1 MVVDQLARHWWVIG
15 LRGLAAILFG
25 VLAFVWPG
33 MTLAVLVLLF
43 GAYALVD
50 GVLTLLAAVRGGVQH
65 RIVML
70 VEGVVSVLTGLA
82 AFVWPGLTAL
92 VLLYIIAFW
101 AIVTGVLE
109 IVAAIR
115 VRRAI
120 SNEFGLV
127 IGGVLSV
134 VFGVVL
140 LIAPGAGALAVIFL
154 IGAYAVVFG
163 IALLGLA
170 WRLRRYGLNC
180 TGLDHDHLSRSSHH
194 VRQNRSWRELGQ
206 RGRADLGT
214 RRS

>member
-1 MVVDQLARHWWVIG
+1 MIVVDQLARHWWVIG

-50 GVLTLLAAVRGGVQH
+50 GVLTLVAAFRGGVQH
-65 RIVML
+65 RIVMV
-70 VEGVVSVLTGLA
+70 VEGVVSVLAGLA

-120 SNEFGLV
+120 SNELGLV

-170 WRLRRYGLNC
+170 WRLRE
-180 TGLDHDHLSRSSHH
+180 HH
-194 VRQNRSWRELGQ
+194 QTAIGGAPLG
-206 RGRADLGT
+206 GPAAT
-214 RRS
+214 T

>member
-1 MVVDQLARHWWVIG
+1 MIVVDQLARHWWVIG

-50 GVLTLLAAVRGGVQH
+50 GVLTLIAAFRGGVQH

-70 VEGVVSVLTGLA
+70 VEGVVSVLAGLA

-120 SNEFGLV
+120 SNELGLV

-154 IGAYAVVFG
+154 IGTYAVVFG

-170 WRLRRYGLNC
+170 WRLRE
-180 TGLDHDHLSRSSHH
+180 HH
-194 VRQNRSWRELGQ
+194 QTAIGGVPLG
-206 RGRADLGT
+206 GPAAT
-214 RRS
+214 A

>member
-1 MVVDQLARHWWVIG
+1 MIVVDQLARHWWVLG

-50 GVLTLLAAVRGGVQH
+50 GVLTLIAAFRGGVQH

-70 VEGVVSVLTGLA
+70 VEGVVSVLAGLA

-120 SNEFGLV
+120 SNELGLV

-170 WRLRRYGLNC
+170 WRLRE
-180 TGLDHDHLSRSSHH
+180 HH
-194 VRQNRSWRELGQ
+194 QTAIGGASLG
-206 RGRADLGT
+206 GPAT
-214 RRS
+214 TA

>member
-1 MVVDQLARHWWVIG
+1 MIVVDQLARHWWVIG

-50 GVLTLLAAVRGGVQH
+50 GVLTLIAAFRGGVQH

-70 VEGVVSVLTGLA
+70 VEGVVSVLAGLA

-120 SNEFGLV
+120 SNELGLV

-170 WRLRRYGLNC
+170 WRLRE
-180 TGLDHDHLSRSSHH
+180 HH
-194 VRQNRSWRELGQ
+194 QTAIGGARLG
-206 RGRADLGT
+206 GPAAT
-214 RRS
+214 A

>member
-1 MVVDQLARHWWVIG
+1 MARRLAPMIVVDELARHWWVIG

-25 VLAFVWPG
+25 ILAFVWPG

-50 GVLTLLAAVRGGVQH
+50 GVLTLAAAMRGGVQH

-70 VEGVVSVLTGLA
+70 VEGVVSILAGLA
-82 AFVWPGLTAL
+82 AFAWPGLTAL

-109 IVAAIR
+109 IVTAIR

-120 SNEFGLV
+120 SNELGLV
-127 IGGVLSV
+127 IGGILSV
-134 VFGVVL
+134 LFGVVL

-170 WRLRRYGLNC
+170 WRLRE
-180 TGLDHDHLSRSSHH
+180 HH
-194 VRQNRSWRELGQ
+194 QTAIGGAPLG
-206 RGRADLGT
+206 GPAAT
-214 RRS
+214 T

>member
-1 MVVDQLARHWWVIG
+1 MIVVDQLARHWWVIG

-50 GVLTLLAAVRGGVQH
+50 GVLTLIAAFRGGVQH

-70 VEGVVSVLTGLA
+70 VEGVVSVLAGLA

-120 SNEFGLV
+120 SNELGLV

-170 WRLRRYGLNC
+170 WRLRE
-180 TGLDHDHLSRSSHH
+180 HH
-194 VRQNRSWRELGQ
+194 QTAIGGAPLG
-206 RGRADLGT
+206 GPAAT
-214 RRS
+214 A

>member
-1 MVVDQLARHWWVIG
+1 MIVVDELARHWWVIG

-50 GVLTLLAAVRGGVQH
+50 GVLTLLAAFRGGVQH

-70 VEGVVSVLTGLA
+70 VEGVVSVLAGLA

-120 SNEFGLV
+120 SNELGLV

-170 WRLRRYGLNC
+170 WRLRE
-180 TGLDHDHLSRSSHH
+180 HH
-194 VRQNRSWRELGQ
+194 QTAIGGAPLG
-206 RGRADLGT
+206 GAAAT
-214 RRS
+214 A

>member
-1 MVVDQLARHWWVIG
+1 VIVVDQLARHWWVIG

-50 GVLTLLAAVRGGVQH
+50 GVLTLLAAFRGGVQH

-70 VEGVVSVLTGLA
+70 VEGVVSVLAGLA

-120 SNEFGLV
+120 SNELGLV

-170 WRLRRYGLNC
+170 WRLRE
-180 TGLDHDHLSRSSHH
+180 HH
-194 VRQNRSWRELGQ
+194 QTAIGGVPLG
-206 RGRADLGT
+206 GPAAT
-214 RRS
+214 A

>member
-1 MVVDQLARHWWVIG
+1 VIIADQLARYWWVIG

-25 VLAFVWPG
+25 VLAFAWPG
-33 MTLAVLVLLF
+33 ITLAVLVLLF

-50 GVLTLLAAVRGGVQH
+50 GVLTLIAAFRGGVQH

-70 VEGVVSVLTGLA
+70 VEGVVSVLAGLA

-101 AIVTGVLE
+101 AVVTGVLE

-115 VRRAI
+115 LRRAI
-120 SNEFGLV
+120 SNELGLV

-170 WRLRRYGLNC
+170 WRLRE
-180 TGLDHDHLSRSSHH
+180 HH
-194 VRQNRSWRELGQ
+194 QTAIGGAPLG
-206 RGRADLGT
+206 GPAAT
-214 RRS
+214 A

>member
-1 MVVDQLARHWWVIG
+1 MIVVDQLARYWWVIG

-50 GVLTLLAAVRGGVQH
+50 GVLTLIAAFRGGVQH

-120 SNEFGLV
+120 SNELGLV

-170 WRLRRYGLNC
+170 WRLRE
-180 TGLDHDHLSRSSHH
+180 HH
-194 VRQNRSWRELGQ
+194 QTAIGGAPLG
-206 RGRADLGT
+206 GPAAT
-214 RRS
+214 A

>member
-1 MVVDQLARHWWVIG
+1 MIVVDELARHWWVIG

-25 VLAFVWPG
+25 MLAFVWPG

-50 GVLTLLAAVRGGVQH
+50 GVLTLIAAFRGGVQH

-70 VEGVVSVLTGLA
+70 VEGVVSVLAGLA

-120 SNEFGLV
+120 SNELGLV
-127 IGGVLSV
+127 IGGILSV

-170 WRLRRYGLNC
+170 WRLRE
-180 TGLDHDHLSRSSHH
+180 HH
-194 VRQNRSWRELGQ
+194 QIAIGGAPLG
-206 RGRADLGT
+206 GPAAT
-214 RRS
+214 A

>member
-1 MVVDQLARHWWVIG
+1 MIVVDQLARHWWVIG

-70 VEGVVSVLTGLA
+70 VEGVVSVLAGLA

-127 IGGVLSV
+127 IGGVVSV

-170 WRLRRYGLNC
+170 WRLRE
-180 TGLDHDHLSRSSHH
+180 HH
-194 VRQNRSWRELGQ
+194 QTAI
-206 RGRADLGT
+206 GRAPLGGPAAT
-214 RRS
+214 A

>member
-1 MVVDQLARHWWVIG
+1 MIVVDQLARHWWVIG

-50 GVLTLLAAVRGGVQH
+50 GVLTLLAAFRGGVQH

-70 VEGVVSVLTGLA
+70 VEGVVSVLAGLA

-120 SNEFGLV
+120 SNELGLV

-170 WRLRRYGLNC
+170 WRLRE
-180 TGLDHDHLSRSSHH
+180 HH
-194 VRQNRSWRELGQ
+194 QTAIGGAPLG
-206 RGRADLGT
+206 GPAAT
-214 RRS
+214 A

>member
-1 MVVDQLARHWWVIG
+1 VIVVDQLARHWWVIG

-43 GAYALVD
+43 GAYALAD
-50 GVLTLLAAVRGGVQH
+50 GVLTLLAALRGGVQH

-70 VEGVVSVLTGLA
+70 VEGVVSVLAGLA

-120 SNEFGLV
+120 SNELGLV

-170 WRLRRYGLNC
+170 WRLRE
-180 TGLDHDHLSRSSHH
+180 HH
-194 VRQNRSWRELGQ
+194 QTAIGGAPLG
-206 RGRADLGT
+206 GPAAT
-214 RRS
+214 A

>member
-1 MVVDQLARHWWVIG
+1 MIVVDQLARHWWVIG

-70 VEGVVSVLTGLA
+70 VEGVVSVLAGLA

-120 SNEFGLV
+120 SNELGLV

-170 WRLRRYGLNC
+170 WRLREHNQTAMG
-180 TGLDHDHLSRSSHH
+180 GAP
-194 VRQNRSWRELGQ
+194 LG
-206 RGRADLGT
+206 GPAAT
-214 RRS
+214 A

>member
-1 MVVDQLARHWWVIG
+1 VIVVDQLARHWWVIG

-50 GVLTLLAAVRGGVQH
+50 GILTLLAAFRGGVQH

-70 VEGVVSVLTGLA
+70 VEGVVSVLAGLA

-120 SNEFGLV
+120 SNELGLV

-170 WRLRRYGLNC
+170 WRLRE
-180 TGLDHDHLSRSSHH
+180 HH
-194 VRQNRSWRELGQ
+194 QTAIGGAPLG
-206 RGRADLGT
+206 GPAAT
-214 RRS
+214 A

>member
-1 MVVDQLARHWWVIG
+1 MIVVDQLARHWWVIG

-33 MTLAVLVLLF
+33 MTFAVLVLLF

-50 GVLTLLAAVRGGVQH
+50 GVLTLLAAFRGGVQH

-70 VEGVVSVLTGLA
+70 VEGVVSVLAGLA

-120 SNEFGLV
+120 SNELGLV

-170 WRLRRYGLNC
+170 WRLRE
-180 TGLDHDHLSRSSHH
+180 HH
-194 VRQNRSWRELGQ
+194 QTAIGGAPLG
-206 RGRADLGT
+206 GPAAT
-214 RRS
+214 A

>member
-1 MVVDQLARHWWVIG
+1 VIVVDQLARHWWVIG

-50 GVLTLLAAVRGGVQH
+50 GVLTLLAAFRGGVQH

-70 VEGVVSVLTGLA
+70 VEGVVSVLAGLA

-92 VLLYIIAFW
+92 FLLYIIAFW

-120 SNEFGLV
+120 SNELGLV

-154 IGAYAVVFG
+154 IGTYAVVFG

-170 WRLRRYGLNC
+170 WRLRE
-180 TGLDHDHLSRSSHH
+180 HH
-194 VRQNRSWRELGQ
+194 QTAIRGAPLG
-206 RGRADLGT
+206 GPAAT
-214 RRS
+214 A

>member
-1 MVVDQLARHWWVIG
+1 MIVVDQLARHWWVIG

-50 GVLTLLAAVRGGVQH
+50 GVLTLLAAFRGGVQH

-70 VEGVVSVLTGLA
+70 VEGVVSVLAGLA

-120 SNEFGLV
+120 SNELGLV

-170 WRLRRYGLNC
+170 WRLRE
-180 TGLDHDHLSRSSHH
+180 HH
-194 VRQNRSWRELGQ
+194 QTAIGGVPLG
-206 RGRADLGT
+206 GPAAT
-214 RRS
+214 A

>member
-1 MVVDQLARHWWVIG
+1 MIVVDQLAQHWWVIG

-50 GVLTLLAAVRGGVQH
+50 GVLTLIAAFRGGVQH

-70 VEGVVSVLTGLA
+70 VEGVVSVLAGLA

-120 SNEFGLV
+120 SNELGLV

-154 IGAYAVVFG
+154 IGTYAVVFG

-170 WRLRRYGLNC
+170 WRLRE
-180 TGLDHDHLSRSSHH
+180 HH
-194 VRQNRSWRELGQ
+194 QTAIGGVPLG
-206 RGRADLGT
+206 GPAAT
-214 RRS
+214 A

>member
-1 MVVDQLARHWWVIG
+1 MIVVDQLARHWWVIG

-50 GVLTLLAAVRGGVQH
+50 GVLTLLAAFRGGVQH

-70 VEGVVSVLTGLA
+70 VEGVVSVLAGLA

-120 SNEFGLV
+120 SNELGLV

-170 WRLRRYGLNC
+170 WRLRE
-180 TGLDHDHLSRSSHH
+180 HH
-194 VRQNRSWRELGQ
+194 QTAIRGAPLG
-206 RGRADLGT
+206 GPAAT
-214 RRS
+214 A